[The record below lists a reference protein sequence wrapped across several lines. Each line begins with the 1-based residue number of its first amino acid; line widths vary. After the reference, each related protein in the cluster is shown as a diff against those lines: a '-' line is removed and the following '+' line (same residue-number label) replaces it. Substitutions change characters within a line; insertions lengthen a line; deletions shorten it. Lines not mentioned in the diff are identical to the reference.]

1 MRFGI
6 GEEGETDIYD
16 KRIKQEIFY
25 KHPLKE
31 FSAARFEYS
40 LYGMP
45 EVEKLANKA
54 FKPDSN
60 DLRDEAMIEAADT
73 PEELLKCMR
82 KGLLGS
88 NRRKLREKV
97 LAHEV
102 EMKPLIKKRAIT
114 NLQDFFIENTLYFFL
129 HCDENCCDW
138 IMEQYDNMHSEYLK
152 SLLCLVLGFR
162 GDCSAVPFLME
173 EVERYERWYPN
184 KDYDQGPLLALYEL
198 RDRFR

>member
-6 GEEGETDIYD
+6 GEGGEKILMIKELD
-16 KRIKQEIFY
+16 KKYFE

-31 FSAARFEYS
+31 FSVARFEYS
-40 LYGMP
+40 LYEMP

-73 PEELLKCMR
+73 PDELLKCMR

-97 LAHEV
+97 LAHEA

-129 HCDENCCDW
+129 HCEENCCDW

-152 SLLCLVLGFR
+152 SQLCLVLGFR
-162 GDCSAVPFLME
+162 GDSSAVPFLMK
-173 EVERYERWYPN
+173 EVERYERWYPD